1 MTCKQIREAII
12 EGENEQAVQIA
23 KSLVNAGVNSE
34 EIIIDGVT
42 KAMEYLDEKCTRIRG
57 KSSFWVTTG

>member
-42 KAMEYLDEKCTRIRG
+42 KAMEYLDEKC
-57 KSSFWVTTG
+57 